1 MVFIMQNKRQHKRI
15 KLDIVE
21 LDGKMFLIDDVD
33 VLDISLGGVS
43 LKLDRGLN
51 IGKEYL
57 ITLADKGK
65 SIDVKGIAVH
75 SALRETEERSNGER
89 VTSHTARIK
98 FKDGQTAKIAGIL
111 NSIQQLKKEEV
122 PVTDDR
128 RLHVRF
134 RFTIP
139 LDTILSHSAQLRVK
153 KITLSGMLIQS
164 EQALEIN
171 SLIPIE
177 LSFNTD
183 DPVNFG
189 GEIVTCQMCK
199 DNGAQYEIGVEF
211 SDLTDKG
218 RTLLKTFIDDLT
230 VTCI

>member
-1 MVFIMQNKRQHKRI
+1 MQNKRQHKRI